1 MKRRGR
7 GLRDRSKSNEVLI
20 NGVSPIGAG
29 APKGQEI
36 GDPANEPT
44 TLRATA
50 LNDALVPVRFSQTSV
65 HRTHVWGVLGVLLIL
80 AGVIGS
86 TFAALG
92 VAHDAASNSRKT
104 FVASSKEIASTLQLA
119 IQHEQDLMISAG
131 GFIVGSPKAST
142 AQFVRWGNSVQ
153 ALARYPEIQGFS
165 YVVVVPASQLRSFA
179 ARSIADPP
187 GPLGP
192 GGTFQVTPP
201 GSRPFYCLPEA
212 EFARAIQNELSPGYD
227 FCANTNTR
235 AVQLAIRDS
244 GKSAYSPVEIKNAT
258 LLSVIT
264 PVYQGG
270 ITPVTVA
277 ARRGAFLGWIG
288 VGLVPVVLLTRALQ
302 GHPNTAVTFSYHAN
316 GSNAAFTTGS
326 ARRGA
331 QSVTTNLHNGWS
343 VETYGAVASGAIF
356 EDGSAVLLLI
366 GGMMLSLLL
375 GALIYV
381 LGTGRARS
389 MMLVE
394 ERTDELRFQA
404 LHDSLTG
411 LPNRA
416 LIVDRID
423 QLLARNRRHGTVGA
437 ALYVD
442 LDDFKN
448 VNDSLGHEAGD
459 QLLVSVA
466 SRMESTLRGADTIG
480 RMGGDEFVVL
490 IDGGDPMVA
499 PALVAERLLNVM
511 RQPFELAGAT
521 MPLIVNTSIGIAV
534 GDRGSGS
541 ELLRDADVAL
551 YQAKAGGKN
560 RYEFF
565 RPEMQTDIG
574 RRIALEFD
582 LRSSLSDEQ
591 FELFYQ
597 PIYNLE
603 DLTIV
608 GVEALLRWNHPT
620 EGMIQPD
627 EFIPI
632 LEQTGQIREVG
643 HWVLDQACAQMAAW
657 HARGDTIDISVNVSA
672 RQLDDDA
679 IVEQIREALRV
690 SGLAATA
697 LIIEVTETTL
707 MRDANSAVMRLQAIK
722 NLGVRIAIDDFGT
735 GYSSLGYLRQ
745 FPVDCI
751 KIDRSF
757 TSAVSTSPET
767 KALIKTFVQLG
778 KDLGLKTLAEGVETT
793 GEMDLLR
800 TDYVDEVQGFLFARP
815 LDAETLEA
823 QLLAPMRPVVETT

>member
-1 MKRRGR
+1 
-7 GLRDRSKSNEVLI
+7 L
-20 NGVSPIGAG
+20 
-29 APKGQEI
+29 
-36 GDPANEPT
+36 
-44 TLRATA
+44 
-50 LNDALVPVRFSQTSV
+50 
-65 HRTHVWGVLGVLLIL
+65 
-80 AGVIGS
+80 
-86 TFAALG
+86 
-92 VAHDAASNSRKT
+92 SR
-104 FVASSKEIASTLQLA
+104 
-119 IQHEQDLMISAG
+119 
-131 GFIVGSPKAST
+131 
-142 AQFVRWGNSVQ
+142 SVQ
-153 ALARYPEIQGFS
+153 AEF
-165 YVVVVPASQLRSFA
+165 PAAF
-179 ARSIADPP
+179 
-187 GPLGP
+187 
-192 GGTFQVTPP
+192 
-201 GSRPFYCLPEA
+201 
-212 EFARAIQNELSPGYD
+212 D
-227 FCANTNTR
+227 FCANGFGT
-235 AVQLAIRDS
+235 VQLAVRDS
-244 GKSAYSPVEIKNAT
+244 GKSAYLPIKNGNST
-258 LLSVIT
+258 LLSVVT
-264 PVYQGG
+264 PVYRGG
-270 ITPVTVA
+270 VVPTTVA
-277 ARRGAFLGWIG
+277 ARRSSFLGWIG
-288 VGLVPVVLLTRALQ
+288 MSLLPSVVLVRALQ
-302 GHPNTAVTFSYHAN
+302 GHPNTAVTFSYHAY
-316 GSNAAFTTGS
+316 GSNAVFTAGS
-326 ARRGA
+326 ARHGA
-331 QSVTTNLHNGWS
+331 QSVTTNLNNGWS
-343 VETYGAVASGAIF
+343 VKTFGAV
-356 EDGSAVLLLI
+356 DGSGIFSNGGALL
-366 GGMMLSLLL
+366 LLL
-375 GALIYV
+375 GGIALSFLLGMLIYV

-389 MMLVE
+389 MVLVE

-423 QLLARNRRHGTVGA
+423 QLLARNRRHGTIGA

-490 IDGGDPMVA
+490 IDGGDQTVA
-499 PALVAERLLNVM
+499 PGLVAERLLDVM
-511 RQPFELAGAT
+511 RQPFELSGAS

-534 GDRGSGS
+534 GDRATGS

-574 RRIALEFD
+574 RRLALEFD
-582 LRSSLSDEQ
+582 LRSSLSDGQ
-591 FELFYQ
+591 FVLFYQ

-679 IVEQIREALRV
+679 IIGQIREALRV
-690 SGLAATA
+690 SGLAATS

-707 MRDANSAVMRLQAIK
+707 MDDASSAVMRLQAIK

-751 KIDRSF
+751 KIDKSF
-757 TSAVSTSPET
+757 TSAISTSPES
-767 KALIKTFVQLG
+767 KALVKTFVQLG

-800 TDYVDEVQGFLFARP
+800 SDSVDEVQGFLFARP